1 MREVPVKLLAAALSS
16 FLLFQPML
24 NALQQEQQ
32 NQKAS
37 IEGAVVRIATGEP
50 VAARVSLAR
59 VVIGPTGHPTV
70 APPVGPT
77 PNIPPGASVG
87 AVVSSPPAAIPSV
100 MTDSKGKFVFK
111 DLDPGAYRITI
122 AANGYARQEYG
133 QRLLVGGQGTPI
145 ILAPG
150 QNLKDIVVRLTPAGN
165 VSGRISDEN
174 GRPAAGVQVQL
185 VRTSFNSSGQRQF
198 QSAGQTRTND
208 RGEYRLFWVTP
219 GRYFLLAGSQPG
231 PVRPSEQGGVGDSPN
246 GIQESYAL
254 TYYPGVMNVKDAM
267 VLEVPSGVELNAI
280 DFTAPRQQLFR
291 IRG

>member
-37 IEGAVVRIATGEP
+37 IEGAVVRIGTGEP

-59 VVIGPTGHPTV
+59 VVIGPTGQPTV
-70 APPVGPT
+70 ASPVGPT

-145 ILAPG
+145 ILAP
-150 QNLKDIVVRLTPAGN
+150 A
-165 VSGRISDEN
+165 
-174 GRPAAGVQVQL
+174 
-185 VRTSFNSSGQRQF
+185 RT
-198 QSAGQTRTND
+198 
-208 RGEYRLFWVTP
+208 
-219 GRYFLLAGSQPG
+219 
-231 PVRPSEQGGVGDSPN
+231 
-246 GIQESYAL
+246 
-254 TYYPGVMNVKDAM
+254 
-267 VLEVPSGVELNAI
+267 
-280 DFTAPRQQLFR
+280 
-291 IRG
+291 